1 MAKALQDFVKQ
12 AIAPYKYPRAIEFR
26 ASLPRTETG
35 KLQRFKLRSTASCMT
50 AIRHKFEQPLRIRFA
65 HCDPAGIVFFPQYLV
80 MVNNLVE
87 DWVTDALGIRY
98 ADLLAKRRTGLPTVS
113 LHCEFTAISRMG
125 DEVMMG
131 LGVERLGQKSITLQL
146 GCRLRRRTAHEH
158 PPGAGVHQPGNAP
171 RHRHSGRPA
180 RRPSKTSA
188 RTEHKED
195 VDDTSSATT
204 RLGARRRVMPMASRC
219 AAARCSSPA

>member
-1 MAKALQDFVKQ
+1 
-12 AIAPYKYPRAIEFR
+12 
-26 ASLPRTETG
+26 
-35 KLQRFKLRSTASCMT
+35 MT

-98 ADLLAKRRTGLPTVS
+98 ADLLAVRRTGLPTVS

-146 GCRLRRRTAHEH
+146 GCRMGDEQRMSIRQVLVCTSLETHRAIDIPADLR
-158 PPGAGVHQPGNAP
+158 GAIE
-171 RHRHSGRPA
+171 
-180 RRPSKTSA
+180 KF
-188 RTEHKED
+188 
-195 VDDTSSATT
+195 SSN
-204 RLGARRRVMPMASRC
+204 
-219 AAARCSSPA
+219 